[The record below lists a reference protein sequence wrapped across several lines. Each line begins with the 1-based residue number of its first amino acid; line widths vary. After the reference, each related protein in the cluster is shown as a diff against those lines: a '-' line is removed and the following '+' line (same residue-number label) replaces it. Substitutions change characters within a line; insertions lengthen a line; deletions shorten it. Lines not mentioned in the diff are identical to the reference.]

1 MFVRRAEVAAVACGF
16 RVGEWLIEPDLNRA
30 TSEDRVVL
38 IEPKVLDVLVCLAH
52 RPGEVLSKDQIV
64 QTVWHDTFVSDGILT
79 YSISELRKAL
89 GDDARNPHI
98 IQTIS
103 RKGYR
108 LVAPVQLLGTDLQS
122 QPSVAVLSFS
132 DMSPQKDQE
141 YFCDG
146 IAEEIINSL
155 MQIGGLRVAARTSS
169 FAFKGKSEDIRT
181 IGKKLGVMT
190 VLEGSVHKAGDQLR
204 IMAQLIDAENGYH
217 LWSERFDRQLKD
229 IFAVQEEISNSI
241 ARILKITLSPLERD
255 AIGRVPTIDLG
266 AYDFYLRGKQYF
278 HQYKRK
284 GIEFALRMFSQAIEL
299 DPNYSLAWAGIS
311 DCRSFLYLYAGSH
324 QVHREQAI
332 AASRKA
338 IDLDPKSAEAYASR
352 GVALSLNS
360 EYEEAELTLATAIR
374 LGPRLFEAYYFSAR
388 VAFVQGKL
396 ERAVELYEKAS
407 EVNPQDYQ
415 SPLLVAQ
422 IYDDLN
428 RQEAAA
434 DSRRKG
440 VLAVEARL
448 RLNPDDGRALYMGAN
463 GLVALGE
470 REKGLEWARQAL
482 ELDPADPMLLYN
494 VACIYSLA
502 GQVENA
508 IDCLERSV
516 RNGLTE
522 KRWLVHDSNLDPLR
536 QHPRYHDLLKYMDQS
551 RPNDN

>member
-1 MFVRRAEVAAVACGF
+1 VFVRRPEVAAVACGF

-108 LVAPVQLLGTDLQS
+108 LVAPVQLLGTDLHS
-122 QPSVAVLSFS
+122 QTSIAVLSFS

-155 MQIGGLRVAARTSS
+155 MQIGGLRVASRTSS

-229 IFAVQEEISNSI
+229 IFAVQEEISRSI
-241 ARILKITLSPLERD
+241 ARILKITLSPGERD

-266 AYDFYLRGKQYF
+266 AYDYYLRGKQFF

-360 EYEEAELTLATAIR
+360 EYEEAEQALATAIR

-396 ERAVELYEKAS
+396 ERAAELYEKAS

-428 RQEAAA
+428 RHEAAA

-470 REKGLEWARQAL
+470 HEKGLEWARQAL

-502 GQVENA
+502 GQVEDA

-522 KRWLVHDSNLDPLR
+522 KRWLEHDSNLDPLR
-536 QHPRYHDLLKYMDQS
+536 QHARYHDLLKYMDQN
-551 RPNDN
+551 RPNHN